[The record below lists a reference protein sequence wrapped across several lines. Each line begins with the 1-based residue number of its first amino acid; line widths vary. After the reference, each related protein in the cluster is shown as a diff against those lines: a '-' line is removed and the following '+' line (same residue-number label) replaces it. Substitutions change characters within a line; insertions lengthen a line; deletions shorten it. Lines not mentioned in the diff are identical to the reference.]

1 MIRAKRLTNQWL
13 TTPRWHKLES
23 TSPVTLS
30 SSLLFSSLLSDQ
42 ISNLY
47 WLRLVSYVA
56 DLIDGAQNELVVVM
70 PSWSILDLDVI
81 KRRKSGKSRSGL
93 NITLMTPRP
102 EETKADDCQG
112 VAAFRQFMMQAG
124 ATVEH
129 LAPNVLSSGVRPL
142 VHGKVVVADKKVA
155 YLGLANLSK
164 DGLNQS
170 IEAGVAFSGAAA
182 MRLRNW
188 FMSLAVYF
196 H

>member
-1 MIRAKRLTNQWL
+1 MIRAKPLTNQWL

-30 SSLLFSSLLSDQ
+30 SSLLPDQ

-93 NITLMTPRP
+93 NITLTTPRP
-102 EETKADDCQG
+102 GETKADDCQG

-170 IEAGVAFSGAAA
+170 LEAGVAFSGAEA

-196 H
+196 HEVA

>member
-1 MIRAKRLTNQWL
+1 M
-13 TTPRWHKLES
+13 
-23 TSPVTLS
+23 
-30 SSLLFSSLLSDQ
+30 
-42 ISNLY
+42 
-47 WLRLVSYVA
+47 SYVA

-112 VAAFRQFMMQAG
+112 VAAFRQFMMRAG

-170 IEAGVAFSGAAA
+170 IEAGVAFSGAEA

-196 H
+196 HEVA